1 MKFGIQF
8 VAFLLISS
16 SNYSQVNTA
25 TDNEINSVVEEE
37 LASEVNDSVTSLF
50 VNDIKSSH
58 WDNTVFNPY
67 KEVKVE
73 YPFKINFSD
82 SSYSSPILKDKVV
95 TSRYGWRW
103 KRAHQGIDIDL
114 IKGDEVVSVLDGIV
128 RFAQYNSGHGKL
140 VIVRHFNG
148 LETAYA
154 HLSSIIVKAND
165 TVRSGQI
172 IGEGG
177 ATGNAKGSHLHLV
190 TSYNGVAVNPEYL
203 FEFGDTNK
211 IRASELWV
219 TKKWTKPFLHSSK
232 RMTKLELLINE
243 AEALAS
249 LEREK
254 KVYVVKKGDTLSRIS
269 QRNNVSIR
277 SLCINNNIKSTSLL
291 KIGQKLYIDE

>member
-8 VAFLLISS
+8 VTLLLVSFSS
-16 SNYSQVNTA
+16 FSQVSTSA
-25 TDNEINSVVEEE
+25 DDEINAVVEEE
-37 LASEVNDSVTSLF
+37 LASEVNDSVSSVF

-73 YPFKINFSD
+73 YPFKINFTD

-103 KRAHQGIDIDL
+103 QRAHQGIDIDL

-154 HLSSIIVKAND
+154 HLSSIVVKAND
-165 TVRSGQI
+165 TVRKGQI
-172 IGEGG
+172 LGEGG

-190 TSYNGVAVNPEYL
+190 ASYHGVAINPEYL

-232 RMTKLELLINE
+232 RMTKLELLISE
-243 AEALAS
+243 ADALAS
-249 LEREK
+249 LEKEK
-254 KVYVVKKGDTLSRIS
+254 RVYVVKKGDTLSRIS
-269 QRNNVSIR
+269 RNNNVSIR
-277 SLCINNNIKSTSLL
+277 SICIGNNIRSTSLL
-291 KIGQKLYIDE
+291 KIGQKLYID